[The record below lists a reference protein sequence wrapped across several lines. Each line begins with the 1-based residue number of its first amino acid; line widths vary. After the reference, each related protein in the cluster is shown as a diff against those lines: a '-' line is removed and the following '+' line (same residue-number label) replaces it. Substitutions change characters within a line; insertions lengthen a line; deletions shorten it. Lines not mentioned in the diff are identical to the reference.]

1 MKTLWRCRST
11 AIALAAVFCMIA
23 TPSLGSIE
31 NERGPDPKTID
42 IPDLERDPGF
52 YYLMAEQS
60 EALGDNE
67 GVLAYYKKALA
78 LDPTS
83 AYLNTRIGTLLA
95 RTRKISDALIMARAA
110 ALFDPDYDE
119 AYTLLGRIYTVTG
132 DRNRAVEAY
141 TRALDLKPGDRELYV
156 FLGSLQASQKL
167 LAEAEKTFRKMIA
180 QFPEEKEGYFYL
192 GRVYVEDQQYDK
204 AIGIFQELLEKR
216 GETAPQAHVELGG
229 VYAVQKK
236 FPEAEIHFREA
247 VKLDPFNINARL
259 SLGQVLA
266 SQKKYD
272 EAYQVF
278 EELSKLAPSNV
289 SIQIK
294 MALILAQ
301 QKNFDKATEMLGKIL
316 QTKPGWD
323 QVRFQLGRILREQGR
338 VEEAEKEFSQIHK
351 GQDTFVNSRVMLA
364 IMFLRTKD
372 LGKALRYISE
382 AIDPDT
388 KDMDILHIKGSIL
401 EELYRYDEAL
411 KIYQRALEAE
421 PKNSR
426 VRYSL
431 GNVFEKSGRRSKGL
445 QEMERIL
452 AETPDDASAMN
463 FIGYTMVVSGQ
474 DVEKA
479 EKLIRR
485 ALELKP
491 DDGYVLDSLAWVLF
505 KTGKA
510 DESLVLLEKASQ
522 KVSSD
527 PIVAEHLGDVLL
539 MKQRKQEALDAYRRS
554 VTINPDNIVV
564 QDKLRKLEEE
574 LKSET
579 RQ

>member
-1 MKTLWRCRST
+1 MKTLWRFRSM
-11 AIALAAVFCMIA
+11 AIVSALVLCMIVA
-23 TPSLGSIE
+23 PSLGAIE
-31 NERGPDPKTID
+31 NGRGPDPKTID
-42 IPDLERDPGF
+42 IPDLEKDPGF

-60 EALGDNE
+60 EALGDAE
-67 GVLAYYKKALA
+67 GVLTYYKKALA

-95 RTRKISDALIMARAA
+95 RTRKIADALVMAKAA

-132 DRNRAVEAY
+132 DRGRAVEAY
-141 TRALDLKPGDRELYV
+141 THALDLKPGDRELYV

-204 AIGIFQELLEKR
+204 AREIFQDLLEKR

-236 FPEAEIHFREA
+236 FPEAENHFREA
-247 VKLDPFNINARL
+247 VKLDPFNINARV

-266 SQKKYD
+266 SQKKYQ

-278 EELSKLAPSNV
+278 EELSNLAPSNV
-289 SIQIK
+289 SYQIK

-301 QKNFDKATEMLGKIL
+301 QKNFDKATEILGKVL

-323 QVRFQLGRILREQGR
+323 QVRFQLGRVLREQGKI
-338 VEEAEKEFSQIHK
+338 EDAEREFSQIQK
-351 GQDTFVNSRVMLA
+351 GQETFVNSRVMLA

-372 LGKALRYISE
+372 LGKALRYINEVVDS
-382 AIDPDT
+382 DT
-388 KDMDILHIKGSIL
+388 KDTDILHIKGSIL
-401 EELYRYDEAL
+401 EELNRYDEAL
-411 KIYQRALEAE
+411 KVYQRALEVE

-426 VRYSL
+426 IRYSQ
-431 GNVFEKSGRRSKGL
+431 GNVLEKSGRRSKGL

-474 DVEKA
+474 DLGKA
-479 EKLIRR
+479 ERLIRR

-491 DDGYVLDSLAWVLF
+491 DDGYILDSLAWVLY
-505 KTGKA
+505 KTGKI
-510 DESLVLLEKASQ
+510 DESLALLEKASE
-522 KVSSD
+522 KVNTD

-539 MKQRKQEALDAYRRS
+539 AKQRKQEALEAYKRS
-554 VTINPDNIVV
+554 LSINPDNIVV
-564 QDKLRKLEEE
+564 QEKQRKLEEE

-579 RQ
+579 RP